1 MSHRELDGAQ
11 RRESFVAAAEKVLGT
26 VSALSY
32 IDFKPYLEAVYRA
45 LKQHFG
51 KYTYIEFAEDLG
63 FASTNVIH
71 RIIKGKRPLT
81 VKAAERIAEALAMG
95 PLSHRYF
102 TTMVAYLYSND
113 AAKRS
118 DLFNQMLQMKNQV
131 VRSNMS
137 RSQLNYFSEWYHPV
151 VREMLTLKHFKPDPA
166 WIAQKMRP
174 HIRKDQAEKSVQLLQ
189 DLGLATVAPD
199 GKIEPTAANV
209 TTGDE
214 VKGIALVR
222 YHYSVIDLARNA
234 IPSVEPKMRDV
245 SAITISVSADTVKE
259 IKAEIQGFRKKLL
272 AIADR
277 AEDKSMVYQVNFQ
290 LFPLT
295 F

>member
-1 MSHRELDGAQ
+1 MSHRDLDNEQ
-11 RRESFVAAAEKVLGT
+11 RRASFVAASEKVLGA
-26 VSALSY
+26 VSAMSY
-32 IDFKPYLEAVYRA
+32 IDYKPYLEAVYRGF
-45 LKQHFG
+45 KRQFG
-51 KYTYIEFAEDLG
+51 RYTYIEFAQDLG
-63 FASTNVIH
+63 FAATNVIH

-81 VKAAERIAEALAMG
+81 VKAAERIAEALSMG
-95 PLSHRYF
+95 ALTHRYF
-102 TTMVAYLYSND
+102 TTMVGYLYSND
-113 AAKRS
+113 AAARS
-118 DLFNQMLQMKNQV
+118 ELFNQMLQMKNQV

-137 RSQLNYFSEWYHPV
+137 RSQLSYFSEWYHPV

-174 HIRKDQAEKSVQLLQ
+174 HIRKDQAEKSVQLLKE
-189 DLGLATVAPD
+189 LGLATVAAD
-199 GKIEPTAANV
+199 GRIEPTAANV

-214 VKGIALVR
+214 VKSIALVR

-245 SAITISVSADTVKE
+245 SAVTISVSPDAVKE
-259 IKAEIQGFRKKLL
+259 IKAEIQAFRKKLM
-272 AIADR
+272 AIADK

-290 LFPLT
+290 MFPLT